1 MAQSPENA
9 EVALDRILL
18 GVADAH
24 PEQVA
29 GWMRNEPG
37 QWGFLAGQAILAV
50 RQLVDRRLE
59 DPERRWVWHR
69 MWVVLQDRKRR
80 EQIEPTGTEPD

>member
-1 MAQSPENA
+1 MAQNPENA
-9 EVALDRILL
+9 EAGLDRILL

-24 PEQVA
+24 PQQVA

-69 MWVVLQDRKRR
+69 MWVVLQDRKWR

>member
-1 MAQSPENA
+1 
-9 EVALDRILL
+9 
-18 GVADAH
+18 
-24 PEQVA
+24 
-29 GWMRNEPG
+29 MRNEPG

-69 MWVVLQDRKRR
+69 MWVVLQDRKWR

>member
-9 EVALDRILL
+9 EVVLDRILL

-69 MWVVLQDRKRR
+69 MWVVLQDRKWR
-80 EQIEPTGTEPD
+80 EQIAPTGTEPD